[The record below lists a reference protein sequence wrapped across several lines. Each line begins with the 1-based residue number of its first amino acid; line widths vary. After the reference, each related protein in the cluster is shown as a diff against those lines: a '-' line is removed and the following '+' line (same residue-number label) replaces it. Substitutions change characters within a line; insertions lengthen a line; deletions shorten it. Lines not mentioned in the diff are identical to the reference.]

1 MYAHIRSRN
10 EVKSQIRSAQAKY
23 DQQLIEK
30 LQTNPKALY
39 GYMRNKLGLKPRI
52 GQLVKSD
59 GSLTDSDGETAEVLN
74 NFFQSV
80 FTNECSCT
88 TEIFSNSISQLS
100 DITFTESEVFVSLS
114 SLKPNKASGP
124 DNLHSQVLKN
134 CAESL
139 TKPLFLLFSQSMN
152 TGMLPSDWRRAHI
165 TPIFK
170 KGSKV
175 DPTNNRPVS
184 LTSQVI
190 KVLEAL
196 IRSKMVKYLDENE
209 IVTSC

>member
-1 MYAHIRSRN
+1 MQKSGFPKMRHYVGFSQIGSHIRK

-80 FTNECSCT
+80 FTNEYSCT

-100 DITFTESEVFVSLS
+100 DITFTESEVFKPGAHRPARAWF
-114 SLKPNKASGP
+114 LKIDP
-124 DNLHSQVLKN
+124 VRIV
-134 CAESL
+134 
-139 TKPLFLLFSQSMN
+139 
-152 TGMLPSDWRRAHI
+152 GMRACVCVCVRAR
-165 TPIFK
+165 
-170 KGSKV
+170 G
-175 DPTNNRPVS
+175 
-184 LTSQVI
+184 
-190 KVLEAL
+190 
-196 IRSKMVKYLDENE
+196 Y
-209 IVTSC
+209 